1 MTENTLNTQYK
12 LIMTDEKGNTIQVSP
27 ETYQA
32 MQDTE
37 AGNVIIATD
46 IDNLFKKLEE

>member
-12 LIMTDEKGNTIQVSP
+12 LIMTDEKGNTLQVNP

-32 MQDTE
+32 MQDIE
-37 AGNVIIATD
+37 EGNVITATD
-46 IDNLFKKLEE
+46 INDLFKKLEE